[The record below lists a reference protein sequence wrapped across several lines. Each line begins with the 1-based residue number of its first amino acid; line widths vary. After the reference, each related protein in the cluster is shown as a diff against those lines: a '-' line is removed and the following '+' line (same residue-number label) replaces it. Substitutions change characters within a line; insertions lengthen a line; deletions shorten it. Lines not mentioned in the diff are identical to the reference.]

1 MQRQAQV
8 CFRPI
13 ADTAENPLNTGR
25 GRLTMRNTRLLGIAL
40 ASLVGATAAHAATP
54 VATKAPRVLGA
65 WRLVETRQR
74 LVDGSSRTDPDL
86 GAHPSGYMIYDPSGR
101 MCTVFSDTD
110 RPRWSA
116 AGPTD
121 ADLRAVW
128 QNTVSYCARYV
139 VDEARGVIVFHME
152 HGASPNTVGTTR
164 ERRFELVGDSLTLYP
179 VPLPAGV
186 TAWTIHLQRV
196 RP

>member
-1 MQRQAQV
+1 
-8 CFRPI
+8 
-13 ADTAENPLNTGR
+13 
-25 GRLTMRNTRLLGIAL
+25 MRKALLFAIAL
-40 ASLVGATAAHAATP
+40 ASVVGASAMHAATP
-54 VATKAPRVLGA
+54 VAIAAPRVSGA

-74 LVDGSSRTDPDL
+74 LVDGSTRTDPDL

-110 RPRWSA
+110 RPRWGS

-121 ADLRAVW
+121 ADLRAMFN
-128 QNTVSYCARYV
+128 NTVVYCARYA
-139 VDEARGVIVFHME
+139 VDEARGVIVFHLE
-152 HGASPNTVGTTR
+152 DGNSPNAVGATR

-179 VPLPAGV
+179 NPLPAGV
-186 TAWTIHLQRV
+186 TAWTIRLQRV

>member
-1 MQRQAQV
+1 M
-8 CFRPI
+8 
-13 ADTAENPLNTGR
+13 
-25 GRLTMRNTRLLGIAL
+25 MRKTLPFAIAL
-40 ASLVGATAAHAATP
+40 VSLAAASAIHAATP
-54 VATKAPRVLGA
+54 VATKAPRVSGA

-74 LVDGSSRTDPDL
+74 LVDGSSRPDPDL
-86 GAHPSGYMIYDPSGR
+86 GAHPSGYMIYDPSGQ

-110 RPRWSA
+110 RPRWGS

-121 ADLRAVW
+121 ADLRAVFN
-128 QNTVSYCARYV
+128 NTVVYCARYE
-139 VDEARGVIVFHME
+139 VDEARGVIIFHLE
-152 HGASPNTVGTTR
+152 DGTSPNTVGVTR

-179 VPLPAGV
+179 NPLPAGV